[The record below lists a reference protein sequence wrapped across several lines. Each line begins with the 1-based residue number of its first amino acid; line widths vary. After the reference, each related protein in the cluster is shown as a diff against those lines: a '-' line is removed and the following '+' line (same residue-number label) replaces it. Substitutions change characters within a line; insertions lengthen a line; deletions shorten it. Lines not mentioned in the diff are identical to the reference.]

1 MRDVREDE
9 REKLNVRWWDDSR
22 SFDAGGSER
31 RIAVKFVSRHYI
43 RETLLSPTTRQSL
56 LHLQDSK
63 IRRPLLLGNLVA
75 SLGVLLVAKELRI
88 HLRG

>member
-1 MRDVREDE
+1 MREEVSDE
-9 REKLNVRWWDDSR
+9 LRLSLCLDTTFAK
-22 SFDAGGSER
+22 
-31 RIAVKFVSRHYI
+31 HYYAQQHDNLF
-43 RETLLSPTTRQSL
+43 RA